1 MSRIVRSAL
10 ALMLALV
17 LLVSP
22 AQAAQK
28 SLLVF
33 GDSLMA
39 GLGLSQEESF
49 VGQLQAALAKDGRDI
64 RVINGGAS
72 GDTTA
77 TGLSRLDWA
86 LGDKPDAAILELGA
100 NDMLQ
105 GIDPATVRANLSA
118 MLDKFAAAK
127 VPVLL
132 VGMKAN
138 RALGPD
144 YVGAFDAIYP
154 ELAKNYDVQL
164 YPFYLEGVALDP
176 KLNQS
181 DMLHPNAEGLKVIL
195 GKMLPVV
202 EGFLG

>member
-1 MSRIVRSAL
+1 MSRIVGSAL
-10 ALMLALV
+10 ALILALA
-17 LLVSP
+17 LLASP

-49 VGQLQAALAKDGRDI
+49 VGQLQAALAKDGRDV

-105 GIDPATVRANLSA
+105 GIVPATVRANLSA

-154 ELAKNYDVQL
+154 ELAKKHGVQI

-181 DMLHPNAEGLKVIL
+181 DLLHPNAEGVKVIL
-195 GKMLPVV
+195 GKMLPAV
-202 EGFLG
+202 EAFLG